1 MFKGKK
7 EKKET
12 VDIKTTLEILPIRS
26 YDESIDCFKL
36 KDGSYLDIMDILP
49 SDRNNLQGDEL
60 RFQIMK
66 TIRFYR
72 LYAPDSKLISMNFPV
87 NTSVQRDFLEK
98 KLKRAADPV
107 RKLWLEREIRELEL
121 VDQNVMRREYYLM
134 IFGDKKE
141 NMIKNKT
148 QIRSLIGHGR
158 NRITKEM
165 SKEKKIQIVRKLC
178 NMNSLILSDEWEGSN
193 EER

>member
-165 SKEKKIQIVRKLC
+165 SKENV
-178 NMNSLILSDEWEGSN
+178 SA
-193 EER
+193 